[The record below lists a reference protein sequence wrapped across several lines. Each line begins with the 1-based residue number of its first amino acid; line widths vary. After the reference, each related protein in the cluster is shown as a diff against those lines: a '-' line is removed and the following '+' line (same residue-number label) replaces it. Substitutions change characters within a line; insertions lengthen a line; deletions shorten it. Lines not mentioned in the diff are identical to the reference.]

1 LINREELIS
10 RVFKDVIKTIKR
22 TYRVFYN
29 YIPMDQ
35 KKVKMK
41 KTYLMYFVWKVKN
54 KFNKKK
60 LSNRSINKVKVW
72 IEQEIERKPKQ
83 LRSSRYK
90 SNLKRKR
97 KNNRAKGI
105 IAPINKDLKII
116 MGIQIL
122 LKGLIR
128 DEETKT
134 L

>member
-1 LINREELIS
+1 
-10 RVFKDVIKTIKR
+10 
-22 TYRVFYN
+22 
-29 YIPMDQ
+29 MDQ

-90 SNLKRKR
+90 SNLKRK
-97 KNNRAKGI
+97 NNRAKGI

>member
-1 LINREELIS
+1 
-10 RVFKDVIKTIKR
+10 
-22 TYRVFYN
+22 
-29 YIPMDQ
+29 MDQ